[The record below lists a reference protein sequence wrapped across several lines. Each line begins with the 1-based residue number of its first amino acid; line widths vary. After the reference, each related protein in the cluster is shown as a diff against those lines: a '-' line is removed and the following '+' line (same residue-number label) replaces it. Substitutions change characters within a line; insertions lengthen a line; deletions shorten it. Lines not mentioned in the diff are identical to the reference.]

1 MEEQKKWITLETAA
15 RIRHFRRINSLS
27 QEELALRANLNPAY
41 LGQVERGLKCPTI
54 DTLYKISNALGVS
67 LSELLN
73 FDNSFEF
80 GDSALNRIKLLLAC
94 VPERKTEQILKLLED
109 LLLLLTM

>member
-1 MEEQKKWITLETAA
+1 LDEQKKWITLETAA
-15 RIRHFRRINSLS
+15 RIRHFRRLSALS
-27 QEELALRANLNPAY
+27 QEELAFRAGLNPAY

-80 GDSALNRIKLLLAC
+80 SDSALDRIKVLLSC
-94 VPERKTEQILKLLED
+94 VPERKTAQLLKLLEN
-109 LLLLLTM
+109 LILLLTM